1 MNLYDIIRR
10 PLDTEKFDRARDQY
24 NQYAFEVDK
33 KATKLDVKQAV
44 ESIFKVKVTSVQTQI
59 LRGKNARVTQSAA
72 HSGRRPNWKR
82 AIVTLK
88 EGDAIS
94 LFEGK

>member
-1 MNLYDIIRR
+1 MTLYDIIRR
-10 PLDTEKFDRARDQY
+10 PLDTEKFDRARDQH
-24 NQYAFEVDK
+24 NQYAFEVEK
-33 KATKLDVKQAV
+33 KATKLQVKQAV
-44 ESIFKVKVTSVQTQI
+44 EQIFKVSVTAVQTQLI
-59 LRGKNARVTQSAA
+59 RGKNARWGANA
-72 HSGRRPNWKR
+72 GRRPNWKR

>member
-1 MNLYDIIRR
+1 MTLYDIIKR
-10 PLDTEKFDRARDQY
+10 PLDTEKFDRARDAH

-33 KATKLDVKQAV
+33 KATKLEVKQAI
-44 ESIFKVKVTSVQTQI
+44 ETLFKVAVTDVQTQV
-59 LRGKNARVTQSAA
+59 LRGKNKRSGMFL
-72 HSGRRPNWKR
+72 GRRPNWKR

>member
-1 MNLYDIIRR
+1 MTLYDIIRR
-10 PLDTEKFDRARDQY
+10 PLDTEKFDRARDQH

-33 KATKLDVKQAV
+33 KATKLQVKQAI
-44 ESIFKVKVTSVQTQI
+44 EQIFKVSVTAVQTQL
-59 LRGKNARVTQSAA
+59 LRGKNARWGTNA
-72 HSGRRPNWKR
+72 GRRPNWKR